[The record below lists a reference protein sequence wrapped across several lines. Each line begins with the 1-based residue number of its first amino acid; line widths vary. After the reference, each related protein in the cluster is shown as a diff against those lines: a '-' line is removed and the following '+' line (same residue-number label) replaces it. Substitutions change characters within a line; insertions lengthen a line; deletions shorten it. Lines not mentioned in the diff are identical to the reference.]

1 MIIELANI
9 VAGPILEMGILPSI
23 PPVGEN
29 LEKVVKWLVRFN
41 TIIGKMAI
49 VIGIYGLFF

>member
-1 MIIELANI
+1 
-9 VAGPILEMGILPSI
+9 MGILPSI
-23 PPVGEN
+23 AAVGEN

-41 TIIGKMAI
+41 TIIGIMAI